1 MLIMGGKTLINFY
14 DVQAENPEVVKGCIK
29 IQQVFEEF
37 FQ

>member
-1 MLIMGGKTLINFY
+1 MHHAWVKKMIKFY
-14 DVQAENPEVVKGCIK
+14 DVQAENPKVIKGNTK